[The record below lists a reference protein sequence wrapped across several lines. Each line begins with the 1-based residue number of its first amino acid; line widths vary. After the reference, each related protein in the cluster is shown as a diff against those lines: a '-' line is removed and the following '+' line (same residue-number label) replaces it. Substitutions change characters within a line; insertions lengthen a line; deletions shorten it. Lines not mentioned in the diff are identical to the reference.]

1 MQRCDEM
8 MTSVWAV
15 WWRTKNGGWRALSW
29 HFTADSAEGAATVE
43 REFFADAVVDVREY
57 RAVEA

>member
-1 MQRCDEM
+1 
-8 MTSVWAV
+8 MTSIWAV
-15 WWRTKNGGWRALSW
+15 WWRTKNGGWRALNW
-29 HFTADSAEGAATVE
+29 HFTAESAEGAATVE

>member
-1 MQRCDEM
+1 MQRCDKV

-15 WWRTKNGGWRALSW
+15 WWQSHNGGWRALSW
-29 HFTADSAEGAATVE
+29 HFDPAAAESAARVE
-43 REFFADAVVDVREY
+43 REFFTDLAVEVREY